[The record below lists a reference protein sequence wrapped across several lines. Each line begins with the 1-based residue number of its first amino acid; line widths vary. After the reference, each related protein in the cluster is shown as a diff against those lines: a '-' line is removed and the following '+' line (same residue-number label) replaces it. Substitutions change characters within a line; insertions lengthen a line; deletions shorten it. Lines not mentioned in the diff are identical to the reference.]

1 MVTNY
6 AEFVTCRCAIGF
18 SLASFVSTQYWTT
31 QMFTPKIVGGAN
43 AITAGWGN
51 LGGGI
56 TQVVTVRPPSSI
68 CRIWPLARPLC
79 SPPTKRGRLRTRR
92 RSHRSRCSHIL
103 LNTVRASVGACA

>member
-56 TQVVTVRPPSSI
+56 TQVVTIEMFTAFSKYG
-68 CRIWPLARPLC
+68 ARC
-79 SPPTKRGRLRTRR
+79 GRL
-92 RSHRSRCSHIL
+92 
-103 LNTVRASVGACA
+103 CATQ

>member
-56 TQVVTVRPPSSI
+56 TQVVPVRPP
-68 CRIWPLARPLC
+68 PLEVSFFARAAAVH
-79 SPPTKRGRLRTRR
+79 PTYET
-92 RSHRSRCSHIL
+92 
-103 LNTVRASVGACA
+103 

>member
-6 AEFVTCRCAIGF
+6 AAFVTCRCAIGF

-56 TQVVTVRPPSSI
+56 TQVVTIEMFQAFS
-68 CRIWPLARPLC
+68 
-79 SPPTKRGRLRTRR
+79 KY
-92 RSHRSRCSHIL
+92 
-103 LNTVRASVGACA
+103 GACERGASARCQC

>member
-1 MVTNY
+1 VGPRKAYGVLMILVSFPCFAMTMVTNY
-6 AEFVTCRCAIGF
+6 AQFVTCRTAIGF

-56 TQVVTVRPPSSI
+56 THVVTVIMFRACPGWMRWPI
-68 CRIWPLARPLC
+68 C
-79 SPPTKRGRLRTRR
+79 
-92 RSHRSRCSHIL
+92 
-103 LNTVRASVGACA
+103 AC

>member
-56 TQVVTVRPPSSI
+56 TQVVTVRPPPLEVSFFAA
-68 CRIWPLARPLC
+68 RAAALRGTHAQATYETWPLTHA
-79 SPPTKRGRLRTRR
+79 PP
-92 RSHRSRCSHIL
+92 
-103 LNTVRASVGACA
+103 